1 MCRTLR
7 IGIALTMVLA
17 AVLVPGCVP
26 PKEREE
32 QGVSEKDKTPV
43 VVIETSMGTIKAE
56 LWPDK
61 SPRTVGNFLR
71 YVDEEFY
78 DGLIF
83 HRVMPKFMI
92 QCGGFTPGMEQKR
105 THENI
110 VNEARSDVPNE
121 RGTLAMARAPD
132 PHSASAQFFIN
143 VVDNDFLNHRDNTQ
157 AGFGYCVFGKVV
169 DGLDVADEIAK
180 VRTRTVGQHEN
191 VPVEPVVIRSI
202 RRAE

>member
-7 IGIALTMVLA
+7 IGIALTAALA
-17 AVLVPGCVP
+17 AAMAPGCVP

-32 QGVSEKDKTPV
+32 QGVKEKAKKPV

-61 SPRTVGNFLR
+61 APRTVRNFLR
-71 YVDEEFY
+71 YVEEEFY

-92 QCGGFTPGMEQKR
+92 QGGGFRPGMTEKR
-105 THENI
+105 THGPI

-121 RGTLAMARAPD
+121 RGTLAMARTPD
-132 PHSASAQFFIN
+132 PHSATAQFFIN
-143 VVDNDFLNHRDNTQ
+143 LVDNDFLNHKDNTQ
-157 AGFGYCVFGKVV
+157 AGFGYCAFGRVV
-169 DGLDVADEIAK
+169 EGMDVVDEIAK
-180 VRTRTVGQHEN
+180 VQTRTVGQHEH
-191 VPVEPVVIRSI
+191 VPLKPVVIRSI
-202 RRAE
+202 RPAE